1 MINYFDSLLVLA
13 ILLEKKQKDEA
24 YSIWKNNPIRV
35 SSVLLKIETNI
46 SLKRFY
52 KRNENRLNIEG
63 LAKRKI
69 QLNKLMNDVF
79 FNDITEFFANS
90 MIQND
95 SLASCKSL
103 DAIHIATALDI
114 SEEYGRSEIC
124 FCSFDKNMLKVAKEL
139 GFETSGV

>member
-1 MINYFDSLLVLA
+1 MINYFDSSLVLA
-13 ILLEKKQKDEA
+13 ILLEEKQKDEA
-24 YSIWKNNPIRV
+24 YFIWKNNPIRI
-35 SSVLLKIETNI
+35 SSVLLKIETDI

-63 LAKRKI
+63 LVKRKI

-79 FNDITEFFANS
+79 FNDITESFANS

-103 DAIHIATALDI
+103 DAIHLATALDI
-114 SEEYGRSEIC
+114 SEKYGRSEIC
-124 FCSFDKNMLKVAKEL
+124 ICSFDKNMLKIAKEL
-139 GFETSGV
+139 GFETNGV